1 MRIAVA
7 AGVVVGCLASGP
19 ARADT
24 LDSPPLHELTLEAE
38 ALAVGATYAWRVGP
52 TTLAGFG
59 GAFGLSPWW
68 GTILTSNDHYAARSG
83 VALLQLLSVQV
94 FARLEPASWLRFDL
108 GGRAGAIVH
117 GSENFTGGPFAMAFA
132 APAIGHDWFWI
143 GPRIGAG
150 ALTEA
155 GENASWALE
164 LNPVIARLSFNW
176 W

>member
-1 MRIAVA
+1 MRIGVA
-7 AGVVVGCLASGP
+7 AGLAVGFLASGP

-24 LDSPPLHELTLEAE
+24 PDSPPLHELTLEAE

-52 TTLAGFG
+52 KTLVGFG

-68 GTILTSNDHYAARSG
+68 GTILTSNNHYAASASAR
-83 VALLQLLSVQV
+83 LLQVVSAQV
-94 FARLEPASWLRFDL
+94 FARLEPASWLRVDL
-108 GGRAGAIVH
+108 GLRAGGFVH
-117 GSENFTGGPFAMAFA
+117 GTENFKGGPFAMAFA
-132 APAIGHDWFWI
+132 APAIGYDWFWI

-164 LNPVIARLSFNW
+164 LDAFIARLSFNW